1 MKSFRKKL
9 DLASEIL
16 FLEYCTRG
24 LWKYSRPQFAICL
37 LSAYMMGTYVE
48 GCFFRCRWGL
58 HSLKPPQKLQY
69 QNLEDGFVNKDLEQ
83 VYVCVYVNT
92 HIVDAMTDWFVP
104 CVATSNR
111 ASCTRRGRERV
122 ACVIAPP
129 ALIIGYHIYNRCRK
143 KEESIFSPSSS
154 CPIYCRKPPECHKVQ
169 LTNKNAYI

>member
-16 FLEYCTRG
+16 
-24 LWKYSRPQFAICL
+24 
-37 LSAYMMGTYVE
+37 
-48 GCFFRCRWGL
+48 FRCRWGL

-104 CVATSNR
+104 CVATSHR

-154 CPIYCRKPPECHKVQ
+154 CPIYCRKPPES
-169 LTNKNAYI
+169 LTMLLGRLQAPCLFVCSGKIPLNQDMFYGLRQSWWAQ